1 LRCAYIFRSVACD
14 AAALGVQS
22 PSIHVDSTSSVSVS
36 SPCSVATDCAIGDS
50 DCAAICD
57 CHPATRA
64 PLRSVVPDCA
74 GDEID
79 HAPSDGD
86 TTTSCCSTTAVATAG
101 CIFSVRDGQT
111 VKQDR
116 AHQDPDHPTRGFT
129 IENRLPRI
137 LCTNG
142 DILADAKH
150 KSCRADASVRAI
162 KKHEL
167 ISRRSGS
174 QRYLQ
179 GSQARMDQMLSGCKR
194 R

>member
-1 LRCAYIFRSVACD
+1 MGSQSSIGGDGIFAKQQFNYL
-14 AAALGVQS
+14 AAA
-22 PSIHVDSTSSVSVS
+22 H
-36 SPCSVATDCAIGDS
+36 
-50 DCAAICD
+50 
-57 CHPATRA
+57 
-64 PLRSVVPDCA
+64 
-74 GDEID
+74 
-79 HAPSDGD
+79 
-86 TTTSCCSTTAVATAG
+86 SCCSTTAVVTDG

-111 VKQDR
+111 VKQDC
-116 AHQDPDHPTRGFT
+116 AHQDTDHLTRAFT

-150 KSCRADASVRAI
+150 KITDASVRAI